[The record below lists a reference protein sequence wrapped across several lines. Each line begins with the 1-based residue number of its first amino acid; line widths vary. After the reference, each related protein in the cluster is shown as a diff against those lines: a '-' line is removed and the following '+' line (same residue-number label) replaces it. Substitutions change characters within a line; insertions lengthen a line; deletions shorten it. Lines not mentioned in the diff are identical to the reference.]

1 MAGIGFVLRK
11 LATRGDLLGLL
22 QAYAHSAIS
31 SAGGWLFT
39 ILTLSTITFFGPSFA
54 SYSDLSEFRLI
65 VVYNFGA
72 SLVLTG
78 PIALVVTRYL
88 SDEIFAHRVDG
99 IPGALVGGLA
109 TATLVALPTAGP
121 FYFGYVQLP
130 MPAKVAAFVGYLL
143 VSWIWVVSVFLSTL
157 KNYSAISATFAGGM
171 AVALVA
177 AWKLGPN
184 AGVHGMLAGFNVG
197 LAVIVFVLVGRVF
210 VEFPYAVRAPFAFVG
225 QIRRNW
231 ELAAGGFVYYAGVW
245 VDKWIMWFGPER
257 VMQPSGLVSF
267 PDYDSAAFLASVT
280 IVPSMAV
287 FVVSIETE
295 FFEAYHR
302 FYRDIAAHA
311 TFRRIRLNQGA
322 LVGAVFDG
330 ARQLVL
336 LQAGLMLTLVVL
348 APSLFET
355 FAIPF
360 EQLGIF
366 RIATLGAFFQ
376 LLFLLL
382 TIVLSYLDLN
392 RLGLALQTGY
402 LVSNAVLTWVTLQ
415 WGFPYYGYGYCAASI
430 LAFASASIVTLRCL
444 EQLPYHAFITGNA
457 SVRRPVTD
465 AH

>member
-11 LATRGDLLGLL
+11 LTDRGDILGLL
-22 QAYAHSAIS
+22 QAYTHSAVS

-39 ILTLSTITFFGPSFA
+39 ILTLSVITFFGPTFA
-54 SYSDLSEFRLI
+54 SYADLSEFRLI

-78 PIALVVTRYL
+78 PIALVVTRHL
-88 SDEIFAHRVDG
+88 SDRIFARQVDG
-99 IPGALVGGLA
+99 IPGLLVGALAMA
-109 TATLVALPTAGP
+109 TALAVPTAAP
-121 FYFGYVQLP
+121 FYFWYVELP
-130 MPAKVAAFVGYLL
+130 TTARVAAFVGYLL

-157 KNYSAISATFAGGM
+157 KSYSAISGTFAIGM
-171 AVALVA
+171 GIALLS
-177 AWKLGPN
+177 AWRIGPN

-210 VEFPYAVRAPFAFVG
+210 VEFPYGVRSPFAFVREFRG
-225 QIRRNW
+225 NW
-231 ELAAGGFVYYAGVW
+231 ELALGGFVYYAGVW

-257 VMQPSGLVSF
+257 EMLPSGLISY

-302 FYRDIAAHA
+302 FYRDIAGHA
-311 TFRRIRLNQGA
+311 TYRRIRLNQGA
-322 LVGAVFDG
+322 LVQAVFDG

-336 LQAGLMLTLVVL
+336 LQAGLMVALVVL
-348 APSLFET
+348 APSLFDT
-355 FAIPF
+355 FGIPF
-360 EQLGIF
+360 GQLGIF

-392 RLGLALQTGY
+392 RLGLYLHCGY
-402 LVSNAVLTWVTLQ
+402 FVSNAGLTWLTMRL
-415 WGFPYYGYGYCAASI
+415 GFPYYGYGYCAASI
-430 LAFASASIVTLRCL
+430 LAFGAASLVTLRCL
-444 EQLPYHAFITGNA
+444 DQLPYHAFITGNA
-457 SVRRPVTD
+457 SVRRPVPDIT
-465 AH
+465 